1 MEELSIADAFED
13 LPTEMRKRLQG
24 GERTG
29 E

>member
-1 MEELSIADAFED
+1 MEELTIADAFSE
-13 LPTEMRKRLQG
+13 LPDDMRQRLNK

>member
-13 LPTEMRKRLQG
+13 LPTDMRQRLRG